1 MILSLGSSLRATKK
15 KCKASHA
22 HTSRMVSAKRR
33 AHRRGKDA
41 DPVYNN
47 RTQELRAAWRRL
59 SDLYWLKEA
68 FKKPFRFHLSKLKRR
83 SSMDYEEYD
92 RVWQGSAIGLYKSA
106 SDGDKS
112 AFTDSKSDAVS
123 RSEENIQD
131 PSIQFSPSQRPPAEE
146 ALNNSPLNLCHR
158 CAGINAE
165 SLSAEFGY
173 EHGLL
178 SELPSRDQLDQIRK
192 YPDSASAGFCKA
204 CVVFMEAFYGEEI
217 GLFAQDRHRLVLHL
231 KGLEKEGMQEEDHFS
246 TSNYL
251 SMDRSTK
258 VRSIS
263 TLVLSIMNLDV
274 VEELENYTGPQGLF
288 SYPYGAVRHVRR
300 LTCFTDMDDPNVPFG
315 ITPVRSVGDSTSS
328 AASFDVA
335 AAWLSQ
341 CLDADPPEATNLSQ
355 QYVEMW
361 GSMNDSLQDLSED
374 RSPNSE
380 DILQNFKAPE
390 INKGL
395 HLGCENISGS
405 PEVFHTPGPERPTR
419 LIEIGS
425 GSESGTVRLI
435 ENNENGIPYAT
446 LSYCWGKLPSNG
458 QSVWLTTTTNVNSR
472 RMGMQKSDLPQTLQ
486 DSITI
491 SEKLGIQHIWIDA
504 LCIIQDSEDDW
515 AVEAAKMGG
524 IYLGSIVTI
533 VAAASS
539 SSDHGCFNQRSASTI
554 QVLRA
559 HEMLIS
565 IKSLFSDGRV
575 SNLHIMT
582 EECQLNRY
590 GYGAPGEGLEIE
602 DAYQCQVSKGPW
614 INRAWTMQ
622 EHVLSPRLLFYTSQM
637 LLWECGHCRL
647 SEDRYPQMQGD
658 SLYPLQLMSSG
669 ANQGPDPTL
678 TADTWYLG
686 LIEGYSHRQI
696 TFDRDRMV
704 AIGAL
709 AKATSWGRQIP
720 YVAGLW
726 SDSVR
731 TGLMW
736 YRDGPGSKST
746 ATTCPSWSWASQS
759 SPVSYEF
766 LRYHRQDRGFVPRVL
781 DVHVEAADVRNP
793 FGDIKSGY
801 LMLHTKIQTARVLR
815 DFLGCRGITLTP
827 YKQEIRGLFINKG
840 SSISLYPEPALM
852 DDEDLTHEV
861 LVALIAQPGLRAIV
875 LLLIPPRLDAE
886 EYRRVGI
893 AQLEFPVVGSV
904 IMQWT
909 TRTIKIV

>member
-1 MILSLGSSLRATKK
+1 
-15 KCKASHA
+15 
-22 HTSRMVSAKRR
+22 
-33 AHRRGKDA
+33 
-41 DPVYNN
+41 
-47 RTQELRAAWRRL
+47 
-59 SDLYWLKEA
+59 
-68 FKKPFRFHLSKLKRR
+68 
-83 SSMDYEEYD
+83 MDYEEYD
-92 RVWQGSAIGLYKSA
+92 RVWRGSAIGLYKCA
-106 SDGDKS
+106 SEGDKS
-112 AFTDSKSDAVS
+112 VFADSKSDAVS
-123 RSEENIQD
+123 LSEENIQD
-131 PSIQFSPSQRPPAEE
+131 PSIQFSPSKRPPAEE

-165 SLSAEFGY
+165 SLSAELGY

-178 SELPSRDQLDQIRK
+178 SELPSRDQLDQIRGC
-192 YPDSASAGFCKA
+192 PDSASAGFCKA
-204 CVVFMEAFYGEEI
+204 CGVFMEAFYGEEI

-231 KGLEKEGMQEEDHFS
+231 EGLEKEGMQEEDHFS

-263 TLVLSIMNLDV
+263 TLVLTIMNLDV
-274 VEELENYTGPQGLF
+274 VEELENHTGPQGLF

-300 LTCFTDMDDPNVPFG
+300 LSCFTDMDDPNVPFG
-315 ITPVRSVGDSTSS
+315 ITPVRSVGDTTSS
-328 AASFDVA
+328 VASFEVA

-341 CLDADPPEATNLSQ
+341 CLDADPPEATSL
-355 QYVEMW
+355 
-361 GSMNDSLQDLSED
+361 SLQHVTAREYNKDGLDLS
-374 RSPNSE
+374 SE
-380 DILQNFKAPE
+380 NV
-390 INKGL
+390 
-395 HLGCENISGS
+395 SGS
-405 PEVFHTPGPERPTR
+405 PEVFHSPGPEAPAR
-419 LIEIGS
+419 LMEIGS

-435 ENNENGIPYAT
+435 ENNEDALPYAT

-458 QSVWLTTTTNVNSR
+458 KCEWLTTTTNVNSR
-472 RMGMQKSDLPQTLQ
+472 RRGMQRSDLPQTLQ

-491 SEKLGIQHIWIDA
+491 SEKLGIQHLWIDA

-524 IYLGSIVTI
+524 IYFGSIVTI
-533 VAAASS
+533 VPAASS
-539 SSDHGCFNQRSASTI
+539 STEHGCFNQRSASTI
-554 QVLRA
+554 DVLRA
-559 HEMLIS
+559 HEKLIS
-565 IKSLFSDGRV
+565 IQSSFSDGRV
-575 SNLHIMT
+575 GNLHIVTTARM
-582 EECQLNRY
+582 LDRY
-590 GYGAPGEGLEIE
+590 EYGVPGEGLEIE

-614 INRAWTMQ
+614 SNRAWTMQ
-622 EHVLSPRLLFYTSQM
+622 EHVFSPRVLFYTSQM
-637 LLWECGHCRL
+637 LLWQCGHCRL

-658 SLYPLQLMSSG
+658 SLYPLQLVSSG
-669 ANQGPDPTL
+669 AKQGLDSAL
-678 TADTWYLG
+678 TADTWYCG
-686 LIEGYSHRQI
+686 LIEEYTRRQI

-731 TGLMW
+731 AGLMW
-736 YRDGPGSKST
+736 YRDGPGFKST

-759 SPVSYEF
+759 SPVSYRF
-766 LRYHRQDRGFVPRVL
+766 LRYPRQESGFMPHVL
-781 DVHVEAADVRNP
+781 DVHVEVADRNP
-793 FGDIKSGY
+793 FGDVQSGY

-815 DFLGCRGITLTP
+815 DFLGCRAITLTP
-827 YKQEIRGLFINKG
+827 YTQEIRGLFITKE
-840 SSISLYPEPALM
+840 SSISLYPEAAMM

-861 LVALIAQPGLRAIV
+861 LAALVEGPQPGVPATV

-893 AQLEFPVVGSV
+893 GQLELPGVESV